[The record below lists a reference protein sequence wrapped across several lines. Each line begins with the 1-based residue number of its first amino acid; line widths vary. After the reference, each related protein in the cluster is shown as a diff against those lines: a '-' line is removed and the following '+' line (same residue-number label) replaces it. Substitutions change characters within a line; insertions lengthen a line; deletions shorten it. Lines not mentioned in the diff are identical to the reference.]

1 MKCSS
6 GNFPGPG
13 AASFAP
19 LMWIKRVRPP
29 PGATDRAQP
38 ALPLALALQAP
49 PPRPTELSTMARNP
63 TSAVIR
69 VPGLLRAALLLLLL
83 VTSCRHAAGA
93 PVANELRCQCLK
105 TSQGIHPKHIQSVKV
120 TVPGASCDQTE
131 VVATLKN
138 GQAVCL
144 NPEAP
149 VVKKMIEKILNKGS
163 TN

>member
-1 MKCSS
+1 MSRTA
-6 GNFPGPG
+6 N
-13 AASFAP
+13 AA
-19 LMWIKRVRPP
+19 
-29 PGATDRAQP
+29 
-38 ALPLALALQAP
+38 
-49 PPRPTELSTMARNP
+49 
-63 TSAVIR
+63 

-93 PVANELRCQCLK
+93 PVANELRCQCLQ
-105 TSQGIHPKHIQSVKV
+105 TLQRINPKLIQSVKV

-149 VVKKMIEKILNKGS
+149 PVKKIIEKMLNKDS
-163 TN
+163 SN

>member
-1 MKCSS
+1 
-6 GNFPGPG
+6 
-13 AASFAP
+13 
-19 LMWIKRVRPP
+19 
-29 PGATDRAQP
+29 
-38 ALPLALALQAP
+38 
-49 PPRPTELSTMARNP
+49 MARTP

-105 TSQGIHPKHIQSVKV
+105 TLQGIHPKLIQSVKV

-149 VVKKMIEKILNKGS
+149 VVKKMIEKMLNKGS